1 MRPLCLLAILLTSA
15 VRAAEMPIEL
25 VIDEQIA
32 AKLKADGTA
41 PAAQAGDAALIRRLT
56 LDLVGRIPTA
66 GEVDAYVK
74 SQDPTKRVQLVD
86 RLIASPAFAR
96 YQAILFDVMLNDR
109 PGQGGKNG
117 SLQDYL
123 KLALQENR
131 PWDAI
136 FRDLIVPSESDP
148 TKKGSAEFLR
158 PKLTDLD
165 KLTADVS
172 VAFFGVNVSCA
183 QCHDHPNV
191 KDWTQGHFYGLK
203 GFFARTYDASGFLA
217 EREAGLVKYKP
228 TKGPEAKAKLM
239 FLTGA
244 VVDSKTVRELE
255 KDEQKKDKEAVEK
268 AKAEKKAPP
277 APSFSARA
285 ELVKLALRPKESA
298 FFAKSIVNRLW
309 HRYLGYGLV
318 TPLDQMH
325 SENDPS
331 HPALL
336 DALAERMRAAKYD
349 LKVLTR
355 GIVMSQAYSRASLFE
370 GESFPVA
377 SSFAVGRLK
386 PMTPQQLA
394 TSLKIA
400 STDPK
405 TFENL
410 KPEEFEK
417 KIEQMEQSSRGF
429 ASLIAQPGVD
439 TFQIGVSEALLFS
452 NGDRV
457 QKEFLTDGGGT
468 LLARMKSEA
477 NPAGAAKLMVQAVY
491 GRAISDS
498 ETKAFTAFF
507 AVRAE
512 RPADAYR
519 QLLWALIASPEF
531 RFNH

>member
-1 MRPLCLLAILLTSA
+1 MRPLCLLATLA
-15 VRAAEMPIEL
+15 VWTAPAFAQKSIEL

-32 AKLKADGTA
+32 AKLKAEGIA
-41 PAAQAGDAALIRRLT
+41 PAAQASDATVLRRLT
-56 LDLVGRIPTA
+56 LDLVGRIPA
-66 GEVDAYVK
+66 PGEVDAYVK
-74 SQDPTKRVQLVD
+74 SQDPGKRAQLVD

-96 YQAILFDVMLNDR
+96 FQALQFDAMLSDSNK
-109 PGQGGKNG
+109 GG
-117 SLQDYL
+117 LQEYL

-136 FRDLIVPSESDP
+136 FRDLMLPDESDP
-148 TKKGSAEFLR
+148 KKKGATNYLR

-191 KDWTQGHFYGLK
+191 KDWTQEHFYGLK
-203 GFFARTYDASGFLA
+203 GFFARSYDASGFLG

-228 TKGPEAKAKLM
+228 TKGPEVKAKLM
-239 FLTGA
+239 FLTGSH
-244 VVDSKTVRELE
+244 VESKTIRELD
-255 KDEQKKDKEAVEK
+255 KDEQKKDKDAIDK

-277 APSFSARA
+277 APGFSARA
-285 ELVKLALRPKESA
+285 ELVKLVLQPKESTY
-298 FFAKSIVNRLW
+298 FAKSIVNRLW

-325 SENDPS
+325 SENEPS
-331 HPALL
+331 HPELL
-336 DALAERMRAAKYD
+336 AALAEQMKAAKYD

-355 GIVMSQAYSRASLFE
+355 GIVLSQAYSRASLFDS
-370 GESFPVA
+370 ESHPLA
-377 SSFAVGRLK
+377 GTFAVGRLK
-386 PMTPQQLA
+386 PLTPQQLA

-417 KIEQMEQSSRGF
+417 KIEQMESSSRGF
-429 ASLIAQPGVD
+429 ASLIAQPGME

-452 NGDRV
+452 NSDRI

-468 LLARMKSEA
+468 LLARVKAEA
-477 NPAGAAKLMVQAVY
+477 NPVSAAALMVQTAY
-491 GRAISDS
+491 GRAITDG
-498 ETKAFTAFF
+498 ETKTLTAYL
-507 AVRAE
+507 AARSD
-512 RPADAYR
+512 RPAEAYR

>member
-1 MRPLCLLAILLTSA
+1 MRPLCLLATLA
-15 VRAAEMPIEL
+15 VWTAPAFAQKPIEL

-32 AKLKADGTA
+32 AKLKADGIA
-41 PAAQAGDAALIRRLT
+41 PAAQASDATLVRRLT
-56 LDLVGRIPTA
+56 LDLVGRIPTT

-74 SQDPTKRVQLVD
+74 SQDPGRRAQLVD
-86 RLIASPAFAR
+86 RLIASPAYAR
-96 YQAILFDVMLNDR
+96 FQALQFDAMLNDSTK
-109 PGQGGKNG
+109 GG
-117 SLQDYL
+117 LQEYL

-148 TKKGSAEFLR
+148 AKKGSAEFLR

-191 KDWTQGHFYGLK
+191 KDWTQEHFYGLK

-400 STDPK
+400 SSDPK
-405 TFENL
+405 GFENL
-410 KPEEFEK
+410 KPDEFEK
-417 KIEQMEQSSRGF
+417 KIEQMEASSRGF
-429 ASLIAQPGVD
+429 ASLLAQPGVE

-452 NGDRV
+452 NSDRV
-457 QKEFLTDGGGT
+457 QKEFLTDGGGS
-468 LLARMKSEA
+468 LLARMKAEA
-477 NPAGAAKLMVQAVY
+477 NPVDAAKLMVHSAY
-491 GRAISDS
+491 GRAITDS
-498 ETKAFTAFF
+498 ETKTLTAYL
-507 AVRAE
+507 AARAD
-512 RPADAYR
+512 RPAEAYR